1 MRLSKEI
8 KINDKAIAIFE
19 LTVKDIKKLWKDLT
33 GDSPE
38 TADIPMFSNE
48 VILRNHWDKCIR
60 GITLAET
67 DELAPSELK
76 LIYDAFSEVNA
87 IFFDLALR
95 VEGENPFL
103 KGLRQ
108 VVLNDL
114 MLRFAASLPVDTKT
128 SGPTDTV
135 SS

>member
-48 VILRNHWDKCIR
+48 VILRNHWDKCIH
-60 GITLAET
+60 GITLTET

>member
-48 VILRNHWDKCIR
+48 VILRNHWDKCIH
-60 GITLAET
+60 GITLTET

-128 SGPTDTV
+128 SGPTDTA
-135 SS
+135 SL